1 MTSKTLAA
9 AIAVILLAGATLS
22 IGGASA
28 TPAAPSDLATTSDD
42 GIDTFDGDND
52 GGGRGDWRDH
62 RGPGGDGQG
71 HGRAMMRGGRGM
83 MGRRMMAM
91 HVAKD
96 PQLSTIRDLR
106 ALEGAYRHGGREKD
120 VASIYT
126 DVLKRTSDPVVRD
139 FANHRLARIAMRAG
153 DTKGAIDRLNNSLDD
168 DLKRLK

>member
-28 TPAAPSDLATTSDD
+28 TPAAPSDLATTDD
-42 GIDTFDGDND
+42 GVDTFDGGND

-62 RGPGGDGQG
+62 RGPGGDG
-71 HGRAMMRGGRGM
+71 HGRPMMRGGRGM
-83 MGRRMMAM
+83 GRGMMAM
-91 HVAKD
+91 RVAKD

-106 ALEGAYRHGGREKD
+106 ALEGAYRHSGREKD

>member
-9 AIAVILLAGATLS
+9 AIAVILLAGATVS

-28 TPAAPSDLATTSDD
+28 TPAAPSDLATTDD
-42 GIDTFDGDND
+42 GFDGGDA
-52 GGGRGDWRDH
+52 GGRGDWREH
-62 RGPGGDGQG
+62 RGPGQG
-71 HGRAMMRGGRGM
+71 HGRAMARGGRGM
-83 MGRRMMAM
+83 MARRMMAM
-91 HVAKD
+91 RIAKD

-106 ALEGAYRHGGREKD
+106 QLERAYRHTGREKD
-120 VASIYT
+120 VGSIYT

-153 DTKGAIDRLNNSLDD
+153 DTKGAIDRLNDSLSD